1 MFTVFGA
8 SGNTGSVVA
17 SRLLE
22 RGKHV
27 RIMVRDPLKVAALR
41 AQGAE
46 VVTGDLTDA
55 KAVAAALAGAEGAYL
70 LVPPDNGSP
79 DLIGRARTI
88 IAAYV
93 AGLTAGAVPH
103 AAVLSSVGAQHA
115 SGTGPIVTAHLEEQ
129 ELPAAKGTTFTFVRA
144 ASFMENI
151 LANAQVMKQQ
161 GVLPVF
167 GGGEDH
173 PFTMVATR
181 DIGEVAADALLD
193 PPAET
198 RWIELSGP
206 REYSYR
212 DAAAEASA
220 ILGRAVKPEPLPLD
234 AMVPTL
240 TQLGI
245 SANVA
250 SLLREM
256 TEASRRGVIH
266 FEGKGRALR
275 GKRTLGEVLRAGLA

>member
-17 SRLLE
+17 ARLLE
-22 RGKHV
+22 RGKQV
-27 RIMVRDPLKVAALR
+27 RVFVRDPKKVEALR
-41 AQGAE
+41 ANGAE
-46 VVTGDLTDA
+46 VVAGDLTDA

-70 LVPPDNGSP
+70 LVPPDNGSA

-88 IAAYV
+88 ISAYV
-93 AGLTAGAVPH
+93 AGLTAGRVAH
-103 AAVLSSVGAQHA
+103 AAVLSSVGAQLA
-115 SGTGPIVTAHLEEQ
+115 SGTGPIVTAHLAEQ
-129 ELPAAKGTTFTFVRA
+129 ALPAASGTRFTFVRA

-151 LANAQVMKQQ
+151 LANAQVMTAQ

-167 GGGEDH
+167 GGGEGY

-193 PPAET
+193 PPGET

-206 REYSYR
+206 RDYSYV

-220 ILGRAVKPEPLPLD
+220 ILGRPVTATAVPLD

-240 TQLGI
+240 TGFGI
-245 SANVA
+245 SPNVA
-250 SLLREM
+250 GLLREM
-256 TEASRRGVIH
+256 TDASHRGLIR
-266 FEGKGRALR
+266 FEGKGRAIR
-275 GKRTLGEVLRAGLA
+275 GTRTLGEVLRARLA

>member
-22 RGKHV
+22 RGKQV
-27 RIMVRDPLKVAALR
+27 RILVRDPAKVAALR
-41 AQGAE
+41 AKGAE

-70 LVPPDNGSP
+70 LVPPDSGSP

-93 AGLTAGAVPH
+93 AGLSAGKVPH

-115 SGTGPIVTAHLEEQ
+115 SGTGPIVIAHLEEQ
-129 ELPAAKGTTFTFVRA
+129 ELPAAQGTKFTFVRA
-144 ASFMENI
+144 ASFMENL
-151 LANAQVMKQQ
+151 LANAPVMKQQ

-173 PFTMVATR
+173 PFTMIATR

-220 ILGRAVKPEPLPLD
+220 ILGRPVQPSPLPLD

-245 SANVA
+245 SSNVA
-250 SLLREM
+250 GLLREM
-256 TEASRRGVIH
+256 TEASKRGVIH
-266 FEGKGRALR
+266 FEGKGRAVR